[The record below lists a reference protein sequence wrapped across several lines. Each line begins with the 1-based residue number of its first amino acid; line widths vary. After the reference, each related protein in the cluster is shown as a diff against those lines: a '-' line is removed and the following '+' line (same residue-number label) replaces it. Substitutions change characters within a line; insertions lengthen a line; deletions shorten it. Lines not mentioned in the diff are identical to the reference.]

1 MHIHIY
7 KCIYVSVFALAVRL
21 DVAIAFLYALLA
33 MKRGGCQR
41 CGSVL
46 RGRGVGYCWWCTK
59 YNVSGVVTET
69 PGSLWLMSQGA
80 LDVPCV
86 GWRIAMHCGSSVA
99 VGLVGD
105 SAATMLSESG
115 GDALCVSD
123 TLEDMHVS
131 PMSSDSDVEFLDV
144 LDNFDMCVSPISSDS
159 DALTLEVLRH
169 SSRSY
174 EELARARVVCALA
187 VLLHS
192 ARLASIFSCCNDY
205 CRVALSSRGLY
216 RHGLF
221 VSLYRYWYE
230 DLREAAFEAYI
241 QECADAESSADMDVL
256 CQSCG
261 LRPADEV
268 LASVECWQCYDEHTD

>member
-1 MHIHIY
+1 MPSI
-7 KCIYVSVFALAVRL
+7 
-21 DVAIAFLYALLA
+21 
-33 MKRGGCQR
+33 KRVGCPR
-41 CGSVL
+41 RGAVL
-46 RGRGVGYCWWCTK
+46 RGRGVGYCWWCKK
-59 YNVSGVVTET
+59 YQSVCVVTES
-69 PGSLWLMSQGA
+69 PGELWLMSQGA

-86 GWRIAMHCGSSVA
+86 DWRIAMHCGSSVA
-99 VGLVGD
+99 VGLVGAGVA
-105 SAATMLSESG
+105 SMASESG

-131 PMSSDSDVEFLDV
+131 PMSTDSDVEFLDV
-144 LDNFDMCVSPISSDS
+144 LDNFEMCVSPISSDS

-192 ARLASIFSCCNDY
+192 DSLASIFSCCNDY

-216 RHGLF
+216 CHGLF

-230 DLREAAFEAYI
+230 DLREEAFGAYI

-261 LRPADEV
+261 LRLADEV
-268 LASVECWQCYDEHTD
+268 LASVEC